1 MWFFKPKTLET
12 KVQTPKIDVKSTKKE
27 IGDILKKARESF
39 KIDLSE
45 LSKTTSVKEQD
56 LKELENGSL
65 LSGKLAL
72 KDIEKIIECYPLSYN
87 QKKFILTSV
96 DNIMLSVGSSHTDE
110 RVNLKEIIQEL
121 DK

>member
-1 MWFFKPKTLET
+1 MWLFKPKALET
-12 KVQTPKIDVKSTKKE
+12 KVQAPKIDVKSTKKE

-39 KIDLSE
+39 KINLSE

-65 LSGKLAL
+65 SSGKLDL
-72 KDIEKIIECYPLSYN
+72 KDIEKIIEYYPLSYN

-96 DNIMLSVGSSHTDE
+96 DNIMLSAGSSHTDE